1 MGSGANAWGTTPF
14 SHSRIGPSAK
24 RAAARKMS
32 GGSLKS
38 LKELSAGAT
47 YAVYYW
53 AFSKDGFGT
62 GQPAKPHKAAKPGK
76 AHSGGWRGH
85 HRLGN

>member
-1 MGSGANAWGTTPF
+1 
-14 SHSRIGPSAK
+14 
-24 RAAARKMS
+24 MS
-32 GGSLKS
+32 GGALRA

-62 GQPAKPHKAAKPGK
+62 GTHGHGHGRGTWHRGQR
-76 AHSGGWRGH
+76 WQGH
-85 HRLGN
+85 HRLRR